1 METLM
6 AEDTALLQ
14 GKVAKILTEREVVI
28 NIGSTQGVKKGM
40 RFAILAPTPEEILDP
55 ETDEVLDVVDRT
67 KVLVQATEVR
77 DKITI
82 CSTYRT
88 INIPGGAFSAG
99 SIALGLFDPPRKVFE
114 TLRIEDSSLPAP
126 LSPDESY
133 VKIGDRV
140 KQVEEPSNA

>member
-1 METLM
+1 M
-6 AEDTALLQ
+6 AKDTPLLQ

-28 NIGSTQGVKKGM
+28 NIGSAQGVKKGM
-40 RFAILAPTPEEILDP
+40 RFAILAPTPEEVLDP
-55 ETDEVLDVVDRT
+55 ETGEVLDVVDRT

-77 DKITI
+77 EKITI

-88 INIPGGAFSAG
+88 TKVSGGALSTAY
-99 SIALGLFDPPRKVFE
+99 SLGRLFDPPREIPE

-126 LSPDESY
+126 LSPEESY

-140 KQVEEPSNA
+140 KQVEEPNRA

>member
-1 METLM
+1 M
-6 AEDTALLQ
+6 AKDTPLQQ

-28 NIGSTQGVKKGM
+28 NIGSAQGVKKGM
-40 RFAILAPTPEEILDP
+40 RFAILAPTPEEVLDP
-55 ETDEVLDVVDRT
+55 ETGEVLDVVDRT

-77 DKITI
+77 EKITI

-88 INIPGGAFSAG
+88 TKMSGGALSTTYAFSR
-99 SIALGLFDPPRKVFE
+99 LFELPREIPE

-126 LSPDESY
+126 LSPEESY

-140 KQVEEPSNA
+140 KQVEEPNRA

>member
-1 METLM
+1 MTK
-6 AEDTALLQ
+6 DTPLLQ

-28 NIGSTQGVKKGM
+28 NIGSAQGVKKGM
-40 RFAILAPTPEEILDP
+40 RFAILAPTPEEVLDP
-55 ETDEVLDVVDRT
+55 ETSEVLDVVDRT

-77 DKITI
+77 EKITI

-88 INIPGGAFSAG
+88 TMMSGGAFSAAY
-99 SIALGLFDPPRKVFE
+99 SLNRLFDPPREIPE

-126 LSPDESY
+126 LAPEESY

-140 KQVEEPSNA
+140 KQVEEPNAA

>member
-1 METLM
+1 M
-6 AEDTALLQ
+6 AEDTDLLQ
-14 GKVAKILTEREVVI
+14 GKVAKILNEREVVI
-28 NIGSTQGVKKGM
+28 NIGKKRGVKKGM

-55 ETDEVLDVVDRT
+55 ETGEKLDVVDRP

-77 DKITI
+77 EKITI

-88 INIPGGAFSAG
+88 IKIPGGAYSVG
-99 SIALGLFDPPRKVFE
+99 SVALGLFDPPRSVFE

-140 KQVEEPSNA
+140 KQVEDPSNA

>member
-1 METLM
+1 MGK
-6 AEDTALLQ
+6 DTHLLQ

-28 NIGSTQGVKKGM
+28 NIGSAQGVMKGM

-55 ETDEVLDVVDRT
+55 ETGEVLDAVDRT

-77 DKITI
+77 EKITI
-82 CSTYRT
+82 CSTYR
-88 INIPGGAFSAG
+88 IIKRPGGAFSSG
-99 SIALGLFDPPRKVFE
+99 YYMKRLFDPPEEIPE

-126 LSPDESY
+126 LSPEESY

-140 KQVEEPSNA
+140 KQVSGMM

>member
-1 METLM
+1 M
-6 AEDTALLQ
+6 AKDTPLLQ

-28 NIGSTQGVKKGM
+28 NIGSAQGVKKGM
-40 RFAILAPTPEEILDP
+40 RFAILAPTPEEVLDP
-55 ETDEVLDVVDRT
+55 ETGEVLDVVDRT

-77 DKITI
+77 EKITI

-88 INIPGGAFSAG
+88 TKISGGALSTTY
-99 SIALGLFDPPRKVFE
+99 SLSRLFDPPREIPE

-126 LSPDESY
+126 LSPEESY

-140 KQVEEPSNA
+140 KQVEEPDRA

>member
-1 METLM
+1 M
-6 AEDTALLQ
+6 AKDIPLLQ

-28 NIGSTQGVKKGM
+28 NIGSAQGVKKGM
-40 RFAILAPTPEEILDP
+40 RFAILAPTPEEVLDP

-77 DKITI
+77 EKITI

-88 INIPGGAFSAG
+88 TKMSGGALGSYFSMNR
-99 SIALGLFDPPRKVFE
+99 LFDPPREIPE

-126 LSPDESY
+126 LSPEESY

-140 KQVEEPSNA
+140 KQVEEPNHA

>member
-1 METLM
+1 M
-6 AEDTALLQ
+6 AKDTPLLQ

-40 RFAILAPTPEEILDP
+40 RFAILAPTPEEIPDP
-55 ETDEVLDVVDRT
+55 ETGEVLDVVDRT

-77 DKITI
+77 ERITI

-88 INIPGGAFSAG
+88 TKIPGGAFSTTY
-99 SIALGLFDPPRKVFE
+99 SLTRLFSQPQEIPE
-114 TLRIEDSSLPAP
+114 TLRIEDSALPAP
-126 LSPDESY
+126 LSPEESY

-140 KQVEEPSNA
+140 KQVEEPSLA